1 MSLLA
6 KIERKIDAAAQR
18 LEAAKRN
25 IQAIVDE
32 KSELEAAHR
41 VLARL
46 LDEDARANGK
56 DASASTGESELT
68 QRALI
73 TMILKEA
80 DRPMKP
86 AEIAAVALENHGR
99 NIPSGTI
106 NGNLHRWKKEGRV
119 INDSIGWSLTPPIS
133 SSSNPQPERPDQ
145 EERS

>member
-18 LEAAKRN
+18 LEAAERN
-25 IQAIVDE
+25 VQAIVDE
-32 KSELEAAHR
+32 KTELEAAHR

-68 QRALI
+68 QRALL

-80 DRPMKP
+80 DRPLKP
-86 AEIAAVALENHGR
+86 AEIVAVALEKHGR
-99 NIPSGTI
+99 KVPNGTLH
-106 NGNLHRWKKEGRV
+106 GNLHRWKKEGRV
-119 INDSIGWSLTPPIS
+119 INTESGWSLTPSGS
-133 SSSNPQPERPDQ
+133 SSPNPQPERPDQ
-145 EERS
+145 EGRR

>member
-25 IQAIVDE
+25 VQAIVDE

-56 DASASTGESELT
+56 DASASTGEGKLT

-73 TMILKEA
+73 MMILKEA
-80 DRPMKP
+80 DRPLKP
-86 AEIAAVALENHGR
+86 AEIAAVALEKHGR
-99 NIPSGTI
+99 KIPSGTI
-106 NGNLHRWKKEGRV
+106 NGNLHRWKGQKRV
-119 INDSIGWSLTPPIS
+119 TSDNTGWSLAPPVS
-133 SSSNPQPERPDQ
+133 SSPEAVSSSDGQ
-145 EERS
+145 QQQS

>member
-73 TMILKEA
+73 TMILKES

-86 AEIAAVALENHGR
+86 AAVAAVALQKHGR
-99 NIPSGTI
+99 KIPSGTI

-119 INDSIGWSLTPPIS
+119 INDSIGWSLAPPIS